1 MKIRLALMT
10 VILLCGTAIL
20 VSDCGKDPPA
30 TPVAAVAG
38 EAAEPFHQGGFI
50 YEEQPG
56 VMAHVASIA
65 PLEEGAM
72 AAVWYAGSREGAR
85 DVAIFFARYDGR
97 QWQETRLLVD
107 RRSCSRDTGM
117 RVKKIGNPVV
127 FRDLQSRLW
136 LVYSSVVE
144 GGWSA
149 TSLNYKVS
157 DDFGETWTPS
167 RKLFLSPLLNL
178 TYNVKNK
185 PVLLDDGS
193 FLLPVYHEMLAKR
206 SAVLHVTPEKETVTY
221 QIRRITFQARAIQAA
236 MFPLGGRR
244 LMALFRNMDGGQVL
258 AARSNDVGRTWSDPY
273 PIDLPNPDAGFD
285 AVRLGSGTI
294 LAAINNSREDRSNL
308 SLAVSDDEGASWQIA
323 RVLQQHPGMEY
334 SYPSLAMDDLG
345 LIHLVYTYER
355 KSIRHEVFSEAW
367 LHGNP
372 SREPV
377 QRSRHSDEVP
387 GRPSRVP
394 YEWDGSPRVGA
405 LSYATALLAL
415 LSLAAAGLTR
425 LRLMHWRW
433 AGRWGLFL
441 ATIIAALLLTLIQI
455 DGLSAV
461 DLLLSL
467 SPSLSVLCLGLVLH
481 NYSNAVFGLPLL
493 HPKELLYWAGF
504 VLVLS
509 IPLFASVL
517 GGIPVDLYAYG
528 YRFSWIHVVAVGFGL
543 YVAWRGHNGLA
554 AILLAAL
561 AAYYLRLL
569 PSGNVFDALT
579 DGLVFFIAIGIVAQ
593 CTGRALK
600 HRLVR
605 VQRRNAACAATP

>member
-1 MKIRLALMT
+1 
-10 VILLCGTAIL
+10 
-20 VSDCGKDPPA
+20 
-30 TPVAAVAG
+30 
-38 EAAEPFHQGGFI
+38 
-50 YEEQPG
+50 
-56 VMAHVASIA
+56 
-65 PLEEGAM
+65 
-72 AAVWYAGSREGAR
+72 
-85 DVAIFFARYDGR
+85 
-97 QWQETRLLVD
+97 
-107 RRSCSRDTGM
+107 
-117 RVKKIGNPVV
+117 
-127 FRDLQSRLW
+127 
-136 LVYSSVVE
+136 
-144 GGWSA
+144 
-149 TSLNYKVS
+149 
-157 DDFGETWTPS
+157 
-167 RKLFLSPLLNL
+167 
-178 TYNVKNK
+178 
-185 PVLLDDGS
+185 
-193 FLLPVYHEMLAKR
+193 
-206 SAVLHVTPEKETVTY
+206 
-221 QIRRITFQARAIQAA
+221 
-236 MFPLGGRR
+236 
-244 LMALFRNMDGGQVL
+244 
-258 AARSNDVGRTWSDPY
+258 
-273 PIDLPNPDAGFD
+273 
-285 AVRLGSGTI
+285 
-294 LAAINNSREDRSNL
+294 
-308 SLAVSDDEGASWQIA
+308 
-323 RVLQQHPGMEY
+323 
-334 SYPSLAMDDLG
+334 
-345 LIHLVYTYER
+345 
-355 KSIRHEVFSEAW
+355 
-367 LHGNP
+367 
-372 SREPV
+372 
-377 QRSRHSDEVP
+377 
-387 GRPSRVP
+387 VP